1 LQISWLRDESCSHSF
16 ENFIKNLLIDDS
28 LEERD
33 IITFYLLIN
42 DRHKAHRIHR
52 KGTFFQLSLFDSS
65 HKEMFDVP
73 MPQLLIYVSTVIFIQ
88 EFFIFLYYS
97 LSTMFTASL
106 SRFHSSLCHTPILI
120 LLLKENDTIHG
131 VSDPTLRISCED
143 PRCEHTIPAT
153 IVYLESHVGE
163 FEFLWDLL
171 VVFMVV
177 FWLLLLWRWCC

>member
-106 SRFHSSLCHTPILI
+106 SRFHCGLCHTPRLI

-131 VSDPTLRISCED
+131 VGDPALGVSRED
-143 PRCEHTIPAT
+143 PRCEYTISAT
-153 IVYLESHVGE
+153 VVYLESHVGE
-163 FEFLWDLL
+163 FKFLWDLLL

-177 FWLLLLWRWCC
+177 VFLL